1 MPPSE
6 DDMRRAAQHFEHL
19 PRKAGGESV
28 SEQLVG
34 LFKGHVAVCFIGGAF
49 THECVVVSHLH
60 GVFPLDHC
68 APVGLD
74 LNETDFCPKHKNR
87 NKAPRN
93 TKISAE
99 TASFGRNVLSRPKQ
113 YVVLHQ
119 IFGQNL
125 C

>member
-34 LFKGHVAVCFIGGAF
+34 LFKGHVAICFIGGAF

-74 LNETDFCPKHKNR
+74 LNETIFLSETQKPKQGPPEHQN
-87 NKAPRN
+87 
-93 TKISAE
+93 
-99 TASFGRNVLSRPKQ
+99 FGRNS
-113 YVVLHQ
+113 
-119 IFGQNL
+119 IFW
-125 C
+125 